1 MRSATR
7 YVVAKWTTLGLALLA
22 AGFSTAPALG
32 DLEPFQSPYKQYA
45 QGTPIW
51 EIQCADLKVLMQSP
65 GGTPACVYQSSV
77 DRLVQNGFAMLEP
90 VGSGD
95 PAPQETPAG
104 NAYAGGGSV
113 PDGEGVK
120 KDVSVMHRV
129 VVPDSID
136 IGQTAS
142 IAYTFSW
149 FYPNGTPVPGEDL
162 LWVPE
167 CIHESGGI
175 CWEVPTPEELR
186 EKPRRNVLNRI
197 LIFVPDEFTVL
208 NGDKR
213 AVDRRVDTHT
223 PHGGTYYRI
232 DVPQSGITVGNIDI
246 RLDRQLYHD
255 RDMMKIVVEGG
266 HEYYFQTQRT
276 DDGARLVGRGALT
289 DQYDIRQANYT
300 THGYLSEYGSGDP
313 YGRYDETHYVRPDYK
328 PDRTVAVASEPD
340 QAAMYPPREDWAHLA
355 EFVRSQI
362 QPKGIIDAGAWLL
375 ASGLSEEFVHD
386 FSAEYPELD
395 MARDSPV
402 YPTGAAPPPI
412 PFVPGHHMSLV
423 TDKQVY
429 KQGEPVT
436 VRIINTG
443 TRTLSFPTTGYGFG
457 GTDAYG
463 SVTFWSGGGEVITN
477 IAPGSEAPRVWC
489 PTADYANPA
498 PPGVYHLHSLSYS
511 TGASVTVTIEHAS
524 VASPCNVFD
533 WPMW

>member
-1 MRSATR
+1 MRSVAR

-32 DLEPFQSPYKQYA
+32 ELESFQSPYGQYA
-45 QGTPIW
+45 RGTPIW
-51 EIQCADLKVLMQSP
+51 EIQCADSKVLMQSP
-65 GGTPACVYQSSV
+65 GGAPVCAYHSSADRLAQSGFTMVEPARSGDSTPRATPAKH
-77 DRLVQNGFAMLEP
+77 
-90 VGSGD
+90 
-95 PAPQETPAG
+95 
-104 NAYAGGGSV
+104 AYAGGGLV
-113 PDGEGVK
+113 LDGEGVK
-120 KDVSVMHRV
+120 EGVFVMHRI
-129 VVPDSID
+129 VVPGSID
-136 IGQTAS
+136 VGQTAS

-149 FYPNGTPVPGEDL
+149 FYPNGTPVPGKDL

-175 CWEVPTPEELR
+175 CWEVPTPEQLR

-213 AVDRRVDTHT
+213 AMDRRVDTHT

-232 DVPQSGITVGNIDI
+232 DVPQSDITVGNIDV
-246 RLDRQLYHD
+246 RLDRQLYHG
-255 RDMMKIVVEGG
+255 RDMLKIVVEGG
-266 HEYYFQTQRT
+266 HEYYFQAQRT

-289 DQYDIRQANYT
+289 GQYDIRQANYT
-300 THGYLSEYGSGDP
+300 THGYLSEYGSDDP
-313 YGRYDETHYVRPDYK
+313 YGRYDETHYVRPDYE
-328 PDRTVAVASEPD
+328 PDRTATVTSEPD
-340 QAAMYPPREDWAHLA
+340 QADMYPPREDWAHLA

-362 QPKGIIDAGAWLL
+362 QSRSIADAGSWLL

-402 YPTGAAPPPI
+402 YPTGAAPPPM
-412 PFVPGHHMSLV
+412 PFVPGYHMSLV

-443 TRTLSFPTTGYGFG
+443 TRTLSFPTTGYGFA

-463 SVTFWSGGGEVITN
+463 SVTFWGGGGMAITN
-477 IAPGSEAPRVWC
+477 IAPGSEASRVWC
-489 PTADYANPA
+489 QTIDYEALA

-511 TGASVTVTIEHAS
+511 TGASVAITVEQAPA
-524 VASPCNVFD
+524 ASPCKGID
-533 WPMW
+533 WPMS